1 VSDRDSGIGAFVLG
15 VALGAVLGLLLAPE
29 PGEDFKDVIR
39 GRLRSL
45 RELAIE
51 HAGALENLV
60 TEAAAGVNEPEPRIA
75 PPPPRKRR
83 GTTARR
89 PRTHA

>member
-1 VSDRDSGIGAFVLG
+1 VSGRDSGIGSFVLG

-29 PGEDFKDVIR
+29 PGEDFKDVIG

-60 TEAAAGVNEPEPRIA
+60 TEAAGASEPEPRIA
-75 PPPPRKRR
+75 PARKRR
-83 GTTARR
+83 GTSARR
-89 PRTHA
+89 PRSHA